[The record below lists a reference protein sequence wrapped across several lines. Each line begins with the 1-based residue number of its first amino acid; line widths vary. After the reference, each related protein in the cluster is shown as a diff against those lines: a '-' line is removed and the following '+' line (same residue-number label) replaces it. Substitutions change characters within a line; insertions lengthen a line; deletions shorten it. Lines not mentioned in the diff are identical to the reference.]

1 MHDQQHARRKDPSKT
16 KHSRQKVLCS
26 PAGPVQSSK
35 WSTEHSVH
43 TPGQRDQENLQTA
56 GLRVPTFQ
64 QHIGG
69 CADGACCCGPA
80 PKDALAAH
88 RPQHSQA
95 PAQAPLAAGQPQS
108 MSRGSTESGD
118 PLGDIEEGRLSSHG
132 RAQPSGRGEQG
143 ALTLALSRL
152 AAVWPL
158 SQLLPQSLVESA
170 AANEACA
177 LGEADPQEPP
187 GPEGDPPEGG
197 SGRAA
202 RREARH
208 ARRDKR
214 ISEAAAAISRP
225 DFDLD
230 SAMAM
235 YNLQHVEVRAEQW
248 RGPQMQCCSAAWLG

>member
-1 MHDQQHARRKDPSKT
+1 MLR
-16 KHSRQKVLCS
+16 S

-43 TPGQRDQENLQTA
+43 TPAQRDQENLQTA
-56 GLRVPTFQ
+56 GLNVPTFK

-80 PKDALAAH
+80 PQDALAAH
-88 RPQHSQA
+88 RPERSQLA
-95 PAQAPLAAGQPQS
+95 PQAPLAAGQPQS

-118 PLGDIEEGRLSSHG
+118 PLGAMEEGRLGSHT
-132 RAQPSGRGEQG
+132 RAEPSGRREQG
-143 ALTLALSRL
+143 SLTLALSRL

-187 GPEGDPPEGG
+187 GPEKDAPEGG

-214 ISEAAAAISRP
+214 ISEAAAAINRP

-235 YNLQHVEVRAEQW
+235 YNLQHVEVRQQQ
-248 RGPQMQCCSAAWLG
+248 GLGSQMQGCTVARLAGIRVASMVGDTMLACMPPA